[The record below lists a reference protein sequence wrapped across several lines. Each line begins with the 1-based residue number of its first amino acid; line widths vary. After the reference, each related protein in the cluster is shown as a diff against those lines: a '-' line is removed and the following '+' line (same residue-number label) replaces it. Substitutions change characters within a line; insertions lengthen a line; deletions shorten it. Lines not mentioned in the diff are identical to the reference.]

1 MSHGF
6 ASENIK
12 YYIIIYLFTYL
23 FVYLLVYLFIYLFI
37 YLFYKQIQYSLL
49 SLPSIST
56 IS

>member
-23 FVYLLVYLFIYLFI
+23 FVYLLVYLFIYLF
-37 YLFYKQIQYSLL
+37 YKQIQYSLL